1 MNGFI
6 DFWYSQGIQ
15 GFLLIFIFYFVFEF
29 PRQIILDYIVLLIHF
44 LRKKYNKKAV
54 KYARENLWSE
64 KPFVSIIIPGKD
76 EGKNYYNLVNSLQQQ
91 SYQNFEIIIVDDG
104 SGDYTRYIGRDLER
118 RGKIDK
124 FIRNEVRGG
133 KASAANLA
141 LRYATG
147 KYVLHLDA
155 DCSFF
160 YDAVEEALL
169 PFYLHKNIGAV
180 SCALEVRNSSAS
192 LATKFQTIEYLLS
205 INVGRMVNSSLGILQ
220 LVSGAFGAF
229 RRDVLDEIG
238 GWDVGPGLDGD
249 ITQKIKKTKR
259 WKVVFAP
266 NAVALTDVPD
276 TFKKL
281 TKQRLRWSRS
291 AIRFRLRKHRNV
303 FFPNEN
309 FNALSMLAS
318 FDNLFYNVFLNFTW
332 WIYMFLIL
340 TNYIHRISYIFITI
354 FLLYTISK
362 FIEFAVVLFLS
373 HHKKDRINLL
383 LYIPGM
389 VIYTA
394 YYMRFIRTYAYL
406 KELFTKS
413 SFKDS
418 WNPSKSSAASK
429 KLEQKITAIFNK
441 Y

>member
-1 MNGFI
+1 MEGFL
-6 DFWYSQGIQ
+6 DFWRSQGVQ
-15 GFLLIFIFYFVFEF
+15 GFVLIFIFYFVFEF
-29 PRQIILDYIVLLIHF
+29 PRQIVLDFVILIIHW
-44 LRKKYNKKAV
+44 LRKRFNKKAI
-54 KYARENLWSE
+54 KYARENLWNE
-64 KPFVSIIIPGKD
+64 RPLVSIIIPGKD
-76 EGKNYYNLVNSLQQQ
+76 EGKNYYNLVNSLRQQ
-91 SYQNFEIIIVDDG
+91 SYQHFEVIIVDDG

-118 RGKIDK
+118 RGEIDK

-160 YDAVEEALL
+160 YDAIEEAIL

-180 SCALEVRNSSAS
+180 SCALEVRNTNAS
-192 LATKFQTIEYLLS
+192 LATRFQTIEYLLS

-229 RRDVLDEIG
+229 RRDLLEEVG

-249 ITQKIKKTKR
+249 ITQKIKKTGK

-291 AIRFRLRKHRNV
+291 AIRFRFRKHRNV
-303 FFPNEN
+303 FYPNKG
-309 FNALSMLAS
+309 FNWASMWAS
-318 FDNLFYNVFLNFTW
+318 FDNLFYNVILNFTW

-354 FLLYTISK
+354 FLVYTLSK
-362 FIEFAVVLFLS
+362 FLEFAVVLFVS
-373 HHKKDRINLL
+373 HHKKDRFKLL
-383 LYIPGM
+383 LYLPGM

-394 YYMRFIRTYAYL
+394 YYMRFVRTYAYL
-406 KELFTKS
+406 KELFGKS
-413 SFKDS
+413 SFKDQ
-418 WNPSKSSAASK
+418 WNPEKSSKEAK
-429 KLEQKITAIFNK
+429 KVEREITAVFNK
-441 Y
+441 